1 MSVWQYRA
9 IRFDT
14 RFLKPR
20 EGERVIDAIDSV
32 EDTKGAEGAR
42 GSRGRLSV
50 TNLRLTWKSHANRR
64 TNISVGL
71 QCISAIKVRTVRSRQ
86 HGDLE
91 QLMLMTN
98 VRGSWREFLFSAP
111 SRAPSPRV
119 FATLSTVHA
128 AFEQSKLYRDVKLRG
143 AIVVGGSSLALL
155 PHEQV
160 FSRTEGV
167 MNLATNFGNLG
178 VMVVTTVRVVWF
190 AALAPSY
197 NASVPYI
204 QIERVRIAKVKSGSS
219 LVIKC
224 AQGAGGY
231 HLGFAFPSEAK
242 MGEICD
248 EISSLWETFTKS
260 PVFGVDVAVQATVGG
275 EAEADAAN
283 LRRDGGAASA
293 KDSGDG
299 GAAAVPRADDDIEI
313 VESAAGTDALY
324 YVTGRGRARR
334 GQGGGSGVVS
344 GVASGG
350 PVWNSELGLAVE
362 PLPDGVT
369 LRELWRLST

>member
-1 MSVWQYRA
+1 MPVWQYRA

-32 EDTKGAEGAR
+32 EDTKGAEGSR

-50 TNLRLTWKSHANRR
+50 TNLRLTWRSHADRR

-71 QCISAIKVRTVRSRQ
+71 QCISAIKLRTVRSRQ

-98 VRGSWREFLFSAP
+98 VRGAWHEFLFSAP
-111 SRAPSPRV
+111 SHAPSPRV
-119 FATLSTVHA
+119 FETLKVVHA

-143 AIVVGGSSLALL
+143 AIVVGGTSLALL

-204 QIERVRIAKVKSGSS
+204 QIERVRIAKVSSGSS

-231 HLGFAFPSEAK
+231 QLGFAFPSAAK

-248 EISSLWETFTKS
+248 EISSLWKTFTKS
-260 PVFGVDVAVQATVGG
+260 PVFGVDVAERATV
-275 EAEADAAN
+275 EPTA
-283 LRRDGGAASA
+283 GAKESHEG
-293 KDSGDG
+293 S
-299 GAAAVPRADDDIEI
+299 AAAAPRADDDVEI
-313 VESAAGTDALY
+313 VESSAGADASSAAY
-324 YVTGRGRARR
+324 YVAGGRG
-334 GQGGGSGVVS
+334 GGGGARSGAPS
-344 GVASGG
+344 AG

-369 LRELWRLST
+369 LRELWMLST